1 MSEPEPGDGSRDAA
15 RWYDEAGSVPNE
27 TRKGPGPVTIS
38 AAPVEAGL
46 VELVAATADAVV
58 DALGDWD
65 DWGPSGLKHGQY
77 ASDLAADAAVHGVL
91 DPAGVGVLSEE
102 SGLVRGDAGV
112 VVVVDPLDGSTNAS
126 RGLSWWATSVCAV
139 DAHGPAAAVVHDLLH
154 GARYRAVRGGGATR
168 DGEAISPSGAAELS
182 DAIVGI
188 SGLPPR
194 SLGWRQFRALGAAAL
209 DLCAVADGRL
219 DAYVDCSPD
228 AHGVWDFA
236 GALLVCR
243 EAGAPVVDALGRDL
257 VVLDHAARRTPIAAA
272 TSALCDA
279 LVAARATAF
288 QRTRLSD
295 SAGD

>member
-1 MSEPEPGDGSRDAA
+1 M
-15 RWYDEAGSVPNE
+15 
-27 TRKGPGPVTIS
+27 TTS
-38 AAPVEAGL
+38 APPVEAD
-46 VELVAATADAVV
+46 LVALVVATADAVV
-58 DALGDWD
+58 DALGEWD
-65 DWGPSGLKHGQY
+65 DWGPSGFKRGQY

-102 SGLVRGDAGV
+102 SGLVRSDADV

-126 RGLSWWATSVCAV
+126 RHLSWWATSVCAV
-139 DAHGPAAAVVHDLLH
+139 DAHGPAAAVVYDLLH
-154 GARYRAVRGGGATR
+154 GERYRAVRGAGATKDGGAV
-168 DGEAISPSGAAELS
+168 APSGATDLS
-182 DAIVGI
+182 DSIVGI

-243 EAGAPVVDALGRDL
+243 EAGATIVDALGRDL
-257 VVLDHAARRTPIAAA
+257 IVLDHAARRTPIAGA
-272 TSALCDA
+272 TRPLCDA
-279 LVAARATAF
+279 LAAARATAF
-288 QRTRLSD
+288 RRTES
-295 SAGD
+295 